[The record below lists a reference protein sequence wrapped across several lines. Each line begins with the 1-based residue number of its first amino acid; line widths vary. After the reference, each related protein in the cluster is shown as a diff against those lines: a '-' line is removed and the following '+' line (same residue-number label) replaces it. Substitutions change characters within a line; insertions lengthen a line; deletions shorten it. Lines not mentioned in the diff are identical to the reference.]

1 MTHQEA
7 LTTYTLRLADN
18 ALIMGHRLGEWC
30 SKAPIL
36 EEDLAITNMALDMI
50 GRAEAILRY
59 TAELEGKGHTE
70 DDLAYRRDERKY
82 YNHLLVEQPNG
93 DFAFTIARQLFNSA
107 YEFFYYTELMQSK
120 DATLAAI
127 AAKSIKEIKYHLK
140 HASDWTIRLGDGT
153 EESATRMQNAI
164 NELWMYTGEL
174 FESDELDENLS
185 ALGIAPNAS
194 ELKGKWKTYIMDV
207 LAEAKLAVPT
217 DAYMQTGSKK
227 GIHTEYLGYIL
238 ADMQYLQRAY
248 PDAKW

>member
-82 YNHLLVEQPNG
+82 YNYLLVEQPNG
-93 DFAFTIARQLFNSA
+93 DFAYTIARQLFNSA
-107 YEFFYYTELMQSK
+107 YEFFYYTELMNSK

-153 EESATRMQNAI
+153 EESASRMQNAI

-194 ELKGKWKTYIMDV
+194 ELKGKWKTHIMDI
-207 LAEAKLAVPT
+207 LAEAKLVVPT

>member
-59 TAELEGKGHTE
+59 TAELEGKGHSE

-93 DFAFTIARQLFNSA
+93 DFAYTIARQLFNSA

-153 EESATRMQNAI
+153 EESAARMQNAI
-164 NELWMYTGEL
+164 NDLWMYTGEL

-194 ELKGKWKTYIMDV
+194 ELKGKWKTYIMNV

>member
-93 DFAFTIARQLFNSA
+93 DFAYTIARQLFNSA

-153 EESATRMQNAI
+153 EESAARMQNAI
-164 NELWMYTGEL
+164 NDLWMYTGEL

>member
-1 MTHQEA
+1 MTYQEA

-59 TAELEGKGHTE
+59 SAELEGKGHSE

-93 DFAFTIARQLFNSA
+93 DFAHTIARQLFNSA

-120 DATLAAI
+120 DETLAAI

-153 EESATRMQNAI
+153 EESASRMQNAI

-194 ELKGKWKTYIMDV
+194 ALKGKWKTYIIDV
-207 LAEAKLAVPT
+207 LTEAKLAVPT

-238 ADMQYLQRAY
+238 ADMQFLQRAY

>member
-93 DFAFTIARQLFNSA
+93 DFAYTIARQLFNSA

-164 NELWMYTGEL
+164 NELWMFTGEL

-194 ELKGKWKTYIMDV
+194 ELKGKWKTHIMDV
-207 LAEAKLAVPT
+207 LAEAKLVVPT

>member
-174 FESDELDENLS
+174 FESDELDDNLS

>member
-93 DFAFTIARQLFNSA
+93 DFAYTIARQLFNSA

-174 FESDELDENLS
+174 FESDELDENLG

-194 ELKGKWKTYIMDV
+194 ELKGKWKTHIMDV
-207 LAEAKLAVPT
+207 LAEAKLVVPT

>member
-59 TAELEGKGHTE
+59 TAELEGKGHSE

-93 DFAFTIARQLFNSA
+93 DFAYTIARQLFNSA

-153 EESATRMQNAI
+153 EESASRMQNAI
-164 NELWMYTGEL
+164 NDLWMYTGEL

-194 ELKGKWKTYIMDV
+194 ELKGQWKTYIIDV
-207 LAEAKLAVPT
+207 LAEAKLQVPE